1 MPKEYCFLTEKCSQ
15 YQVGKIGSSCLLGQ
29 PIRIVHHETLLESR
43 FKDNS
48 SVPMAGPGSQQPPK
62 NQIIL
67 RIARELIESSVKWFI
82 NPLSPESD
90 QHQISPFNV
99 NAL

>member
-1 MPKEYCFLTEKCSQ
+1 
-15 YQVGKIGSSCLLGQ
+15 
-29 PIRIVHHETLLESR
+29 
-43 FKDNS
+43 
-48 SVPMAGPGSQQPPK
+48 MAGPGSQQPPK
-62 NQIIL
+62 NQII

-82 NPLSPESD
+82 NPLSPKSD